1 MSSESLS
8 QSSQN
13 QNASQATKVLPLQ
26 PFSESDNPDAI
37 ALRSA
42 ISVLQIQRQQALRD
56 LAALEKQKKLAAA
69 DPKAFAMDLMT
80 GEVKEVAT
88 GPLSSQT
95 GFPLPSNDVQKE
107 NGEQVESD
115 SQAHKK
121 TKHLAFGDIPGSQ
134 DVVRCPPIEWAK
146 YHVLGQPLDT
156 LHEEQR
162 KRPLDGQRSEDAQI
176 GGAEHVIAAPY
187 DPFSDRGAIEK
198 CVEGAFR
205 LRGNKFVATVSQS
218 PKDLPGGVGAKLIAL
233 SDKKD
238 NKVGK
243 VMFESYLAN
252 LPPKPM

>member
-1 MSSESLS
+1 MSSPSVGSDPIPGTGYTAGSDSPTSPPFSPITPVMSSESLS

-107 NGEQVESD
+107 NDEQVESD
-115 SQAHKK
+115 TQAHQK
-121 TKHLAFGDIPGSQ
+121 TKHPAFGDIPGSQ

-162 KRPLDGQRSEDAQI
+162 KRPLDGQRSEDAQDRR
-176 GGAEHVIAAPY
+176 AEHVIAAPY
-187 DPFSDRGAIEK
+187 DPFSDRLAPKLTKPAPGSS
-198 CVEGAFR
+198 G
-205 LRGNKFVATVSQS
+205 SQ
-218 PKDLPGGVGAKLIAL
+218 G
-233 SDKKD
+233 
-238 NKVGK
+238 
-243 VMFESYLAN
+243 
-252 LPPKPM
+252 